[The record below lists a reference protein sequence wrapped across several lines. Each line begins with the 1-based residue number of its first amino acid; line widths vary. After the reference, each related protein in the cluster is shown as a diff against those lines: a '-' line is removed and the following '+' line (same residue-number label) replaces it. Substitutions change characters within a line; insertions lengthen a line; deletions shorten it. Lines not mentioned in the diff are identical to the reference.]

1 MESVDLPVLPPI
13 DPMLAKAA
21 ARVPDDPD
29 TWSYEPKWDGF
40 FHWTC
45 QGCSGGRRKVVLRNR

>member
-13 DPMLAKAA
+13 DPMLAKQA

-29 TWSYEPKWDGF
+29 TWS
-40 FHWTC
+40 
-45 QGCSGGRRKVVLRNR
+45 